1 MKMRAATH
9 AAVAVMPARCDAPE
23 HGSAGIALLPLLIGI
38 LIMLAI
44 TAYPPLVQRADG
56 RADHMALMMLC
67 WAMAAGFTRGVG
79 LVPRNA
85 LLRTVLAGGTS
96 LLALCCALLLR
107 ALGG

>member
-1 MKMRAATH
+1 
-9 AAVAVMPARCDAPE
+9 MPARCDTPE
-23 HGSAGIALLPLLIGI
+23 QGSAGVALLPLLIGI

-44 TAYPPLVQRADG
+44 TAYPPLVQRTDG
-56 RADHMALMMLC
+56 RTDHLALMMLC

-85 LLRTVLAGGTS
+85 LLRTLLAGSTS

-107 ALGG
+107 ALGA

>member
-1 MKMRAATH
+1 
-9 AAVAVMPARCDAPE
+9 MPARCDTPE
-23 HGSAGIALLPLLIGI
+23 HGSAGIAPLPLLIGI
-38 LIMLAI
+38 AIMLAV

-56 RADHMALMMLC
+56 RADHLALLMLC

-79 LVPRNA
+79 LVPHNA
-85 LLRTVLAGGTS
+85 LLRTLLAGSTS